1 MSQQTSNGYTQ
12 LGNYQEYVTSELRA
26 LTMRTYHDPLVL
38 SFKVIFDYSK
48 EYGLLSDET
57 NVDSALA
64 YLKRI
69 GETARYTMLKQWISI
84 WKTFWSQY
92 DFLIQQVDGLAVVE
106 NWKPQDNF
114 NESEKVVF
122 QIRETADMMFTG
134 LMATYR
140 QIWHDDIRVVE
151 VLPANLR
158 RFDMTILVYN
168 SSYYNPLIYD
178 IPYGSTINTENIP
191 IEQIEQVVFPTARK
205 LSDQQFSLDTTAQQ
219 FNHMMYKF
227 GDVNIN
233 TDETGSQF
241 ASSIQNEQSGTPLMQ
256 NLSLNF
262 RFANYSGRFNNTMGN
277 VNFAT
282 LLSMM
287 SAQNRASSLST
298 ATQAANNSL
307 LSKLETSVI
316 QQGKAAITDTV
327 NIVKNTLLT
336 KNVFI
341 GNIINSFT
349 AETAQSLTSQLFGL
363 GITYAQNALVV
374 NPLAKLNNIL
384 MNNFSSLINSLEGR
398 TNGPGIGLVANNR
411 VDDLPVGV
419 PYVPIINGP
428 AAKNP
433 TLGEY
438 NVFTRRGF

>member
-1 MSQQTSNGYTQ
+1 
-12 LGNYQEYVTSELRA
+12 
-26 LTMRTYHDPLVL
+26 
-38 SFKVIFDYSK
+38 
-48 EYGLLSDET
+48 
-57 NVDSALA
+57 
-64 YLKRI
+64 
-69 GETARYTMLKQWISI
+69 
-84 WKTFWSQY
+84 
-92 DFLIQQVDGLAVVE
+92 
-106 NWKPQDNF
+106 
-114 NESEKVVF
+114 
-122 QIRETADMMFTG
+122 
-134 LMATYR
+134 
-140 QIWHDDIRVVE
+140 
-151 VLPANLR
+151 
-158 RFDMTILVYN
+158 
-168 SSYYNPLIYD
+168 
-178 IPYGSTINTENIP
+178 
-191 IEQIEQVVFPTARK
+191 
-205 LSDQQFSLDTTAQQ
+205 
-219 FNHMMYKF
+219 
-227 GDVNIN
+227 
-233 TDETGSQF
+233 
-241 ASSIQNEQSGTPLMQ
+241 
-256 NLSLNF
+256 
-262 RFANYSGRFNNTMGN
+262 
-277 VNFAT
+277 
-282 LLSMM
+282 MM